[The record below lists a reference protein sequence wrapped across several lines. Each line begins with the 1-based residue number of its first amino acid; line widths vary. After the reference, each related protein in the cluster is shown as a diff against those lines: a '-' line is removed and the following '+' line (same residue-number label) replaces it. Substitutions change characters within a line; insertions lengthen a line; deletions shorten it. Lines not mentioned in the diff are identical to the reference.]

1 MKKLIVVV
9 PASRM
14 NVGGNVSE
22 TLEHLTKFDALR
34 TGFFDLADKMENTD
48 PADARYMDQLG
59 MLYAAY
65 LKLEK
70 AMYQIVKDL
79 DTETDKNMY
88 RKLTGEYPAMS
99 NACMSA
105 RSLLN
110 SYVGDHYLAD
120 EGFPEFACSMNDMA
134 EQLREAEDMSAELDE
149 EEAAMSEAI
158 DESGKF
164 SPDDKELSFVIT
176 PQTSKEEIRQYAKM
190 LAEALFAAQTKTGGK
205 PSPCD
210 GCDEK
215 DNCPVCE

>member
-9 PASRM
+9 PASCM
-14 NVGGNVSE
+14 NVGGHVSE
-22 TLEHLTKFDALR
+22 TSEHLTKFDALR

-110 SYVGDHYLAD
+110 SYVGDHYLVD

-134 EQLREAEDMSAELDE
+134 EQHAPQIGIQPEPRYQKTDRRKAQSAAEQ
-149 EEAAMSEAI
+149 I
-158 DESGKF
+158 
-164 SPDDKELSFVIT
+164 
-176 PQTSKEEIRQYAKM
+176 
-190 LAEALFAAQTKTGGK
+190 
-205 PSPCD
+205 
-210 GCDEK
+210 
-215 DNCPVCE
+215 

>member
-9 PASRM
+9 PASCM
-14 NVGGNVSE
+14 NVGGHVSE
-22 TLEHLTKFDALR
+22 TSEHLTKFDALR

-110 SYVGDHYLAD
+110 SYVGDHYLVD
-120 EGFPEFACSMNDMA
+120 EGFPEFACSVNDMA
-134 EQLREAEDMSAELDE
+134 EQFREAEDMSAELDE
-149 EEAAMSEAI
+149 EEAAMAEAI
-158 DESGKF
+158 EESGKF
-164 SPDDKELSFVIT
+164 SPDDEEISFVIT
-176 PQTSKEEIRQYAKM
+176 PQTTKEEIRQYAKM
-190 LAEALFAAQTKTGGK
+190 LAEALFAAHHKTGSK

-215 DNCPVCE
+215 ANCPVCE